1 MLHKDEWSI
10 WTWMCSIGFKVR
22 SWKSWQISHRY
33 RSWLTDRAIPG
44 SHTSVGHV
52 YLMTLNQQQQFSFLF
67 FYLPEGDVTVSVGVR
82 GQVTT
87 VRGKRH
93 GGDGTFV
100 TVDVLEWKQR
110 DWGWEGRRENVKDE
124 GGKKK
129 ITDHEITQFFPHNKK
144 ESKCILFIKNKN
156 TVNLGHYFE
165 FENLRLSFPSF
176 YFPIF
181 PNMP

>member
-1 MLHKDEWSI
+1 MLHKDELSI
-10 WTWMCSIGFKVR
+10 WTWVCSIGFKVR

-52 YLMTLNQQQQFSFLF
+52 YLMILNQQQQFSFHF

-124 GGKKK
+124 GGGKNHWSRNNTIFFHTIKKNQNVFYLLKTK
-129 ITDHEITQFFPHNKK
+129 IP
-144 ESKCILFIKNKN
+144 
-156 TVNLGHYFE
+156 
-165 FENLRLSFPSF
+165 
-176 YFPIF
+176 
-181 PNMP
+181 